1 MKLDIQTTEHLRA
14 NKFGLEKTILIAFI
28 PGAEDDPRLGGAD
41 LAEQHR
47 AVSDEQHRRATN
59 EAGHPVRI
67 AQAAEAALRSK
78 RTELYAQLEQVAGP
92 LVQQLAINA
101 EALHGRAG

>member
-14 NKFGLEKTILIAFI
+14 NKFGLEKTILIAFT
-28 PGAEDDPRLGGAD
+28 PGEEDDPRLGGAD
-41 LAEQHR
+41 LAEQ
-47 AVSDEQHRRATN
+47 QRRATN

-67 AQAAEAALRSK
+67 AQAAEATLRLQ

-101 EALHGRAG
+101 AALAW